1 MALKQITAADF
12 NAAIKKLTTSDASV
26 WWKTLGTTEE
36 GTELCF
42 VMGWNDGYDEED
54 DLYQKDGYTLC
65 SKIGYKPSNLMVMD
79 YTDFN
84 MPYDKKTAEVW
95 DTDMS
100 VGKGE
105 VTDDAFD
112 VKWYNDEA
120 EAIWKKYGNPDKEG
134 KTALDLMESKKKES
148 LADNANLD
156 FKVGDF
162 KGTRKSV
169 ISKIKK
175 ALDNKGIANE
185 VVADG
190 RCLEVTLD
198 NANVVI
204 QTIAAGGYGSNKS
217 ASYVVLAK
225 DSDDYRKQ
233 TDAYSIKDVMD
244 YIEDAKGGK
253 SESKKHICSMQK
265 KKESLAKKSEATYNP
280 DKVKADEMRLD
291 YLSGVDDFY
300 DGVKKYGFDLDDNG
314 YWGSGKDGVY
324 YRTIWL
330 KNGKRTSG
338 PNTNHIVK
346 IGYDTNE
353 NTPFVA
359 IDQYVLGNVQD
370 LLTVIADNF
379 APKTMEALAKKS
391 ESKKH
396 TCSMQKKKESLGKKS
411 EAKYDGPVTLYG
423 STRYDD
429 AEEAQKFLD
438 GIGGGQVT
446 VSKERNGDTV
456 SVSIEGSDEDIDAFL
471 EVYKDNYD
479 NLENDCDANV
489 MGWTAPSD
497 LKYLTVQGR
506 KELTGESKK
515 QEADGED
522 SQATYAVCFDYVQ
535 TMCKSVKANSVEDA
549 VEKARQTISKD
560 MQVCEIWCNE
570 KTLPNGTKVYLDG
583 KDSDEKSYTEG
594 GWGVV

>member
-1 MALKQITAADF
+1 MALKKITAADF

-84 MPYDKKTAEVW
+84 MPYDKKTADVW

-148 LADNANLD
+148 LADNVNLN

-162 KGTRKSV
+162 KGTQKSV

-175 ALDNKGIANE
+175 ALDTKGIANE

-253 SESKKHICSMQK
+253 SESKKHTCSMQK
-265 KKESLAKKSEATYNP
+265 KKESLAKKSEANLDDLKGMVVSEGTMGVNALIRKYLAVLETYAPDNYKAYIEANP
-280 DKVKADEMRLD
+280 ELKDREVWMALDVEDKSYIVDELADELNKIAPEG
-291 YLSGVDDFY
+291 YYFGASEG
-300 DGVKKYGFDLDDNG
+300 DGACYGF
-314 YWGSGKDGVY
+314 W
-324 YRTIWL
+324 
-330 KNGKRTSG
+330 
-338 PNTNHIVK
+338 
-346 IGYDTNE
+346 
-353 NTPFVA
+353 
-359 IDQYVLGNVQD
+359 
-370 LLTVIADNF
+370 
-379 APKTMEALAKKS
+379 
-391 ESKKH
+391 
-396 TCSMQKKKESLGKKS
+396 
-411 EAKYDGPVTLYG
+411 
-423 STRYDD
+423 
-429 AEEAQKFLD
+429 
-438 GIGGGQVT
+438 
-446 VSKERNGDTV
+446 
-456 SVSIEGSDEDIDAFL
+456 
-471 EVYKDNYD
+471 EVN
-479 NLENDCDANV
+479 
-489 MGWTAPSD
+489 PS
-497 LKYLTVQGR
+497 
-506 KELTGESKK
+506 ESKK

-549 VEKARQTISKD
+549 VEKARQMISKD

>member
-84 MPYDKKTAEVW
+84 MPYDKKTADVW

-148 LADNANLD
+148 LADNVNLN

-162 KGTRKSV
+162 KGTQKSV

-175 ALDNKGIANE
+175 ALDTKGIANE

-300 DGVKKYGFDLDDNG
+300 DGVKKYGFDVKDRG
-314 YWGSGKDGVY
+314 YYGSGKDGVY

-330 KNGKRTSG
+330 MDGKRKSG
-338 PNTNHIVK
+338 PNTNHTIK

-359 IDQYVLGNVQD
+359 IDQYVLGSVKD
-370 LLTVIADNF
+370 LLTVIDDNF
-379 APKTMEALAKKS
+379 APKTMEAPA
-391 ESKKH
+391 
-396 TCSMQKKKESLGKKS
+396 KKS
-411 EAKYDGPVTLYG
+411 EAKKSEGVYGTIRVDSEDIAIKVQESNVYPSSSGRSLSVEVPQVEAWFSTLSEFSDCIDGL
-423 STRYDD
+423 
-429 AEEAQKFLD
+429 AENC
-438 GIGGGQVT
+438 
-446 VSKERNGDTV
+446 NGYPDI
-456 SVSIEGSDEDIDAFL
+456 SRDGSDILVQINAPKEDESDDYEVIVELRCSTEITSTSL
-471 EVYKDNYD
+471 E
-479 NLENDCDANV
+479 
-489 MGWTAPSD
+489 
-497 LKYLTVQGR
+497 
-506 KELTGESKK
+506 
-515 QEADGED
+515 
-522 SQATYAVCFDYVQ
+522 
-535 TMCKSVKANSVEDA
+535 
-549 VEKARQTISKD
+549 
-560 MQVCEIWCNE
+560 
-570 KTLPNGTKVYLDG
+570 
-583 KDSDEKSYTEG
+583 
-594 GWGVV
+594 GVVDLLNHD

>member
-42 VMGWNDGYDEED
+42 VMGWNDGYDEDD
-54 DLYQKDGYTLC
+54 DLYQMDGYTLC

-84 MPYDKKTAEVW
+84 MPYDKKTADVW

-148 LADNANLD
+148 LADNVNLN

-162 KGTRKSV
+162 KGTQKSV

-175 ALDNKGIANE
+175 ALDTKGIANE

-204 QTIAAGGYGSNKS
+204 QTIAAGGYGSHKS

-244 YIEDAKGGK
+244 YIEDAKGV
-253 SESKKHICSMQK
+253 
-265 KKESLAKKSEATYNP
+265 KSEA
-280 DKVKADEMRLD
+280 
-291 YLSGVDDFY
+291 
-300 DGVKKYGFDLDDNG
+300 KKY
-314 YWGSGKDGVY
+314 
-324 YRTIWL
+324 
-330 KNGKRTSG
+330 
-338 PNTNHIVK
+338 
-346 IGYDTNE
+346 
-353 NTPFVA
+353 
-359 IDQYVLGNVQD
+359 
-370 LLTVIADNF
+370 
-379 APKTMEALAKKS
+379 
-391 ESKKH
+391 
-396 TCSMQKKKESLGKKS
+396 TCSMQKKKESLNKKAESANSDYYFSIWSANHPENEKGPTRFICVSEPASCKGWYDVSKEYADAYEEEMELRNGNVDYTYIAKKVMDKIVSGAIKSCDDPYDTIPNFSRWFKEYPFNLNAYKQDFLDGKYGSRSESKKS
-411 EAKYDGPVTLYG
+411 EGVYGTIRVDSEDIAIKVQESNVYPSSSGRSLSVEVPKVEAWFSTLSEFSDCIDGL
-423 STRYDD
+423 
-429 AEEAQKFLD
+429 AENC
-438 GIGGGQVT
+438 
-446 VSKERNGDTV
+446 NGYPDI
-456 SVSIEGSDEDIDAFL
+456 SRDGSDILVQINAPKEDESDDYEVIVELRCSTEIISTSL
-471 EVYKDNYD
+471 E
-479 NLENDCDANV
+479 
-489 MGWTAPSD
+489 
-497 LKYLTVQGR
+497 
-506 KELTGESKK
+506 
-515 QEADGED
+515 
-522 SQATYAVCFDYVQ
+522 
-535 TMCKSVKANSVEDA
+535 
-549 VEKARQTISKD
+549 
-560 MQVCEIWCNE
+560 
-570 KTLPNGTKVYLDG
+570 
-583 KDSDEKSYTEG
+583 
-594 GWGVV
+594 GVVDLLNHD

>member
-42 VMGWNDGYDEED
+42 VMGWNDGYEED
-54 DLYQKDGYTLC
+54 DTLYQQDGYTLC

-105 VTDDAFD
+105 VTDDDFD

-148 LADNANLD
+148 LADNVNLD

-162 KGTRKSV
+162 KGTQKSV

-198 NANVVI
+198 NANVII

-217 ASYVVLAK
+217 SSYVVLAK

-244 YIEDAKGGK
+244 YIQDAKGG
-253 SESKKHICSMQK
+253 
-265 KKESLAKKSEATYNP
+265 
-280 DKVKADEMRLD
+280 
-291 YLSGVDDFY
+291 
-300 DGVKKYGFDLDDNG
+300 
-314 YWGSGKDGVY
+314 
-324 YRTIWL
+324 
-330 KNGKRTSG
+330 
-338 PNTNHIVK
+338 
-346 IGYDTNE
+346 
-353 NTPFVA
+353 
-359 IDQYVLGNVQD
+359 
-370 LLTVIADNF
+370 
-379 APKTMEALAKKS
+379 KS

-396 TCSMQKKKESLGKKS
+396 TCSMQKKKEALAKKS
-411 EAKYDGPVTLYG
+411 EAKKSEGVYGTIRVDSENIAIKVQESNVYPSSSGRSLSVEVPKVEAWFSTLSEFSDCIDGMAEDCNGYPDISRDG
-423 STRYDD
+423 SDILVQINAPMED
-429 AEEAQKFLD
+429 ENGEF
-438 GIGGGQVT
+438 
-446 VSKERNGDTV
+446 NGDYEVIVELRCSTEIT
-456 SVSIEGSDEDIDAFL
+456 STSL
-471 EVYKDNYD
+471 E
-479 NLENDCDANV
+479 
-489 MGWTAPSD
+489 
-497 LKYLTVQGR
+497 
-506 KELTGESKK
+506 
-515 QEADGED
+515 
-522 SQATYAVCFDYVQ
+522 
-535 TMCKSVKANSVEDA
+535 
-549 VEKARQTISKD
+549 
-560 MQVCEIWCNE
+560 
-570 KTLPNGTKVYLDG
+570 
-583 KDSDEKSYTEG
+583 
-594 GWGVV
+594 GVVDLLNHD

>member
-42 VMGWNDGYDEED
+42 VMGWSDGFEEDD
-54 DLYQKDGYTLC
+54 DLYQQDGYTLC

-120 EAIWKKYGNPDKEG
+120 DAIWKKYGNPDKEG

-217 ASYVVLAK
+217 ASYVVLGK
-225 DSDDYRKQ
+225 DSDNYRNQ

-253 SESKKHICSMQK
+253 SESKKHTCSMQK
-265 KKESLAKKSEATYNP
+265 KKESLAKKNESAS
-280 DKVKADEMRLD
+280 DEIR
-291 YLSGVDDFY
+291 V
-300 DGVKKYGFDLDDNG
+300 
-314 YWGSGKDGVY
+314 
-324 YRTIWL
+324 
-330 KNGKRTSG
+330 
-338 PNTNHIVK
+338 
-346 IGYDTNE
+346 
-353 NTPFVA
+353 
-359 IDQYVLGNVQD
+359 
-370 LLTVIADNF
+370 
-379 APKTMEALAKKS
+379 
-391 ESKKH
+391 
-396 TCSMQKKKESLGKKS
+396 
-411 EAKYDGPVTLYG
+411 
-423 STRYDD
+423 
-429 AEEAQKFLD
+429 
-438 GIGGGQVT
+438 
-446 VSKERNGDTV
+446 
-456 SVSIEGSDEDIDAFL
+456 SDEDVLLKVSDIFEDNSYGSFGVETPKQDDAYSMREL
-471 EVYKDNYD
+471 KD
-479 NLENDCDANV
+479 LVAG
-489 MGWTAPSD
+489 M
-497 LKYLTVQGR
+497 
-506 KELTGESKK
+506 
-515 QEADGED
+515 
-522 SQATYAVCFDYVQ
+522 
-535 TMCKSVKANSVEDA
+535 VEDCGGYSD
-549 VEKARQTISKD
+549 ISRD
-560 MQVCEIWCNE
+560 GSDV
-570 KTLPNGTKVYLDG
+570 LVKVYAPIND
-583 KDSDEKSYTEG
+583 DSAQYPEELVFEFRCTAQIVHASLE
-594 GWGVV
+594 GVVDYLGA

>member
-42 VMGWNDGYDEED
+42 VMGWSDGFEEDD
-54 DLYQKDGYTLC
+54 DLYQQDGYTLC

-84 MPYDKKTAEVW
+84 MPYDKKTADGW

-120 EAIWKKYGNPDKEG
+120 DAIWKKYGNPDKEG

-190 RCLEVTLD
+190 RCLEVTTD

-204 QTIAAGGYGSNKS
+204 QTIPAGGYGSNKS
-217 ASYVVLAK
+217 ASYVVLGK
-225 DSDDYRKQ
+225 DSDNYRNQ

-244 YIEDAKGGK
+244 YIEDAKGG
-253 SESKKHICSMQK
+253 
-265 KKESLAKKSEATYNP
+265 
-280 DKVKADEMRLD
+280 
-291 YLSGVDDFY
+291 
-300 DGVKKYGFDLDDNG
+300 
-314 YWGSGKDGVY
+314 
-324 YRTIWL
+324 
-330 KNGKRTSG
+330 
-338 PNTNHIVK
+338 
-346 IGYDTNE
+346 
-353 NTPFVA
+353 
-359 IDQYVLGNVQD
+359 
-370 LLTVIADNF
+370 
-379 APKTMEALAKKS
+379 KS

-522 SQATYAVCFDYVQ
+522 SQATYEVCFDYVQ

-583 KDSDEKSYTEG
+583 KDSDEQSYTEG